1 MKKVI
6 ATDQA
11 PGAVGP
17 YSQALKFGNI
27 IHTSG
32 QLPINPETKEMPES
46 IEEQTRQ
53 SLLNVKAILASEGY
67 EMSDI
72 VKTLVL
78 LDDINEFGQMNGVY
92 AEFFEQPYPARSA
105 FEVAKLPLGA
115 KVEIEVIAYKEQ

>member
-32 QLPINPETKEMPES
+32 QLPINPETKEMPDS